1 MHGERGREKER
12 GKKFGKCVGLHA
24 KPLNI
29 FFYIKLWTTHCL
41 IFIFKKNMANVML
54 SVGLVFDD
62 QKVTRKLDHE
72 DFMLKNLIFN

>member
-1 MHGERGREKER
+1 MEREGERKREEKSLASVWAYMPSLLI
-12 GKKFGKCVGLHA
+12 F
-24 KPLNI
+24 